1 MSEFSEIFKS
11 TWAIVL
17 MIVFFGGSIFVH
29 EFGHFLAA
37 KWRGLKVTR
46 FSIGFGPRLFS
57 WKGKDGCE
65 YMVSLLPFGGYVA
78 LPQLADMGRLE
89 GGDAKDES
97 GENEDTRLA
106 KSLPKISYLDK
117 VIVSSAGAFFNILF
131 ALLIAVFVWI
141 FGVPSYES
149 QNTTVLGYVPQK
161 IFENGVEIDS
171 PAYLAGLREGDKI
184 LKIDGAKVRN
194 FSGISELVAV
204 GSGRD
209 KDGNPLVKVSYERDG
224 KVSEVDV
231 RPILVSTNLKTG
243 DELRMLGIYP
253 ASALKV
259 SSVEENSP
267 AKKAGLLVGDIIEK
281 FNGKKVYSNYEVVD
295 RMKSLPSG
303 EAVKLNILRDEKPLE
318 ISAVPAKIAISKPL
332 CELSSKDFS
341 EPLKFICVESKGQD
355 PTSEGAKGSVFLYE
369 KPAGDSRLAELLPG
383 DRLVSINGENI
394 SSLSDI
400 KRVISSLKPGE
411 NPTLL
416 LMNQS
421 STAVK
426 NLALGTGA
434 AAKIKEPLT
443 RNMLGYVVS
452 PQRIILH
459 PGVWEQFVDN
469 VDRTWNALVS
479 LLSPSSD
486 IGLRHLSGPIG
497 IGRVMYKFS
506 LMDITL
512 VLSFVVLININLA
525 ILNMLPIPVLDG
537 GHIVIATIAKLRK
550 KPLPESWVAGVQGVF
565 MLLFLGM
572 MLYVVYFDIMRW
584 SGENMEENS
593 FKIEQAYYLKDI
605 KFK

>member
-1 MSEFSEIFKS
+1 MSEFSEIFRN

-29 EFGHFLAA
+29 EFGHFIAA

-57 WKGKDGCE
+57 WKGKDGCD

-89 GGDAKDES
+89 GGSAKDES

-117 VIVSSAGAFFNILF
+117 VIVSSAGAFFNVLF
-131 ALLIAVFVWI
+131 ALFIAVFVWI
-141 FGVPSYES
+141 LGVPSYES

-161 IFENGVEIDS
+161 IFENEVEIDS

-184 LKIDGAKVRN
+184 LAIDGAKVHN

-209 KDGNPLVKVSYERDG
+209 ENGKPLVKVTYERDG
-224 KVSEVDV
+224 KISEIDV
-231 RPILVSTNLKTG
+231 RPTLVSTNLKTG

-267 AKKAGLLVGDIIEK
+267 AKKAGLLVGDVIEK
-281 FNGKKVYSNYEVVD
+281 FNGKKVYSNYEVVE
-295 RMKSLPSG
+295 RMKNLPEG
-303 EAVKLNILRDEKPLE
+303 EAIKLEILRDGKPLE
-318 ISAVPAKIAISKPL
+318 LSASPVRIPISKPL
-332 CELSSKDFS
+332 CEISNKDFP
-341 EPLKFICVESKGQD
+341 EALKFICIESKGQD
-355 PTSEGAKGSVFLYE
+355 PTSESAEGSVFLYE
-369 KPAGDSRLAELLPG
+369 KPEGDSRLGEISEG
-383 DRLVSINGENI
+383 DMLVSINGKNI
-394 SSLSDI
+394 SSLSSL
-400 KRVISSLKPGE
+400 REALSNLKPGE
-411 NPTLL
+411 GATLL
-416 LMNQS
+416 LMNP
-421 STAVK
+421 STNALK
-426 NLALGTGA
+426 NLTLSREVKTE
-434 AAKIKEPLT
+434 IKEPLT
-443 RNMLGYVVS
+443 RNMLGYAVS

-459 PGVWEQFVDN
+459 PGVWEQFIDN

-537 GHIVIATIAKLRK
+537 GHIVIATIAKLGK

-565 MLLFLGM
+565 MLLFLAM
-572 MLYVVYFDIMRW
+572 MVYVVYFDIMRW

-593 FKIEQAYYLKDI
+593 YKMQQAYYLSDI

>member
-1 MSEFSEIFKS
+1 
-11 TWAIVL
+11 

-57 WKGKDGCE
+57 WKGKDGCD

-89 GGDAKDES
+89 GGGAKDES

-131 ALLIAVFVWI
+131 ALFIAVFVWI

-161 IFENGVEIDS
+161 IYENEVEIDS

-184 LKIDGAKVRN
+184 LAIDGAEVRN

-209 KDGNPLVKVSYERDG
+209 SEGRPLVKVSYERGG
-224 KVSEVDV
+224 KVHEIDV
-231 RPILVSTNLKTG
+231 RPTLVSTNLRTG

-253 ASALKV
+253 ASALRV

-267 AKKAGLLVGDIIEK
+267 AKKAGLLVGDVVEK
-281 FNGKKVYSNYEVVD
+281 FNGKKVYSNYEVVE
-295 RMKSLPSG
+295 RMKDLPDG
-303 EAVKLNILRDEKPLE
+303 EAVKLEILRNGKPLE
-318 ISAVPAKIAISKPL
+318 LSAVPAKVAISKPL
-332 CELSSKDFS
+332 CELSSKEFS

-355 PTSEGAKGSVFLYE
+355 PASESAKGSIFLYE
-369 KPAGDSRLAELLPG
+369 KPQGDSRLGEISEGDMLLS
-383 DRLVSINGENI
+383 VNSESV
-394 SSLSDI
+394 SSLSELRDA
-400 KRVISSLKPGE
+400 ISKLKPGE
-411 NPTLL
+411 GATLL
-416 LMNQS
+416 LMNPS
-421 STAVK
+421 SNAVK
-426 NLALGTGA
+426 NLSIGKAA
-434 AAKIKEPLT
+434 AAKIKEPLA
-443 RNMLGYVVS
+443 RKMLGYAVS
-452 PQRIILH
+452 PQKIILH

-584 SGENMEENS
+584 SGENMEES
-593 FKIEQAYYLKDI
+593 SYKMQQAYYLSDI

>member
-1 MSEFSEIFKS
+1 
-11 TWAIVL
+11 

-89 GGDAKDES
+89 GGESKDES

-224 KVSEVDV
+224 KVREVDV

-281 FNGKKVYSNYEVVD
+281 FNGKKVYSNYE
-295 RMKSLPSG
+295 
-303 EAVKLNILRDEKPLE
+303 
-318 ISAVPAKIAISKPL
+318 
-332 CELSSKDFS
+332 
-341 EPLKFICVESKGQD
+341 GQD
-355 PTSEGAKGSVFLYE
+355 
-369 KPAGDSRLAELLPG
+369 
-383 DRLVSINGENI
+383 
-394 SSLSDI
+394 
-400 KRVISSLKPGE
+400 
-411 NPTLL
+411 
-416 LMNQS
+416 
-421 STAVK
+421 
-426 NLALGTGA
+426 
-434 AAKIKEPLT
+434 
-443 RNMLGYVVS
+443 
-452 PQRIILH
+452 
-459 PGVWEQFVDN
+459 
-469 VDRTWNALVS
+469 
-479 LLSPSSD
+479 
-486 IGLRHLSGPIG
+486 
-497 IGRVMYKFS
+497 
-506 LMDITL
+506 
-512 VLSFVVLININLA
+512 
-525 ILNMLPIPVLDG
+525 
-537 GHIVIATIAKLRK
+537 
-550 KPLPESWVAGVQGVF
+550 
-565 MLLFLGM
+565 
-572 MLYVVYFDIMRW
+572 
-584 SGENMEENS
+584 
-593 FKIEQAYYLKDI
+593 
-605 KFK
+605 